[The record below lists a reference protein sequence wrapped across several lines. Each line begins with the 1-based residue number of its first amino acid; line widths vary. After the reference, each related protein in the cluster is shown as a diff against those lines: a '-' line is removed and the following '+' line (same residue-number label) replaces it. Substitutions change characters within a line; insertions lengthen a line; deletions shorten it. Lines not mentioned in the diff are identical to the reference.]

1 VDITIDITAATD
13 EDAGELLTLQRAAY
27 VSEAQI
33 YGDPHLP
40 PLTETLAE
48 LRAALQGGT
57 VALTARAG
65 TRLIAAV
72 RARTAGATCHI
83 GRLAVA
89 PDLQGRGIGSRL
101 MAEVEHRYADR
112 VARFELFTGDRSEAN
127 LRLYRRRGYVEFA
140 RRPAGTHNLVFLR
153 KGARAPNLSGASD

>member
-1 VDITIDITAATD
+1 VDITIAITAATA

-40 PLTETLAE
+40 PLTETLDE
-48 LRAALQGGT
+48 LRAALRGGS

-65 TRLIAAV
+65 TRLVAAV
-72 RARTAGATCHI
+72 RARADGATCHI

-101 MAEVEHRYADR
+101 LAEVERRYADR

-127 LRLYRRRGYVEFA
+127 LRLYGRRGYVEFA

-153 KGARAPNLSGASD
+153 KGAAGAEPVGGF